1 MGNIFKLQKRHIF
14 LILFTILF
22 TGCLSIQVNSSD
34 NSIVSN
40 IKIIVKTFNYY
51 DSVRSRNIPIAIY
64 EPESVNNNKKLVILS
79 HGYGKNK
86 SDSYLWYSY
95 IAENLASNGY
105 FVVSIQHELST
116 DSLLPKSGIPQIV
129 RMPFWDRGADNIYFV
144 INKLK
149 NIHTELDFSHI
160 TLIGHSNGGDMSVF
174 FQQKYPNIVEKIITL
189 DNRRMALPRINYP
202 KIYSLRS
209 SDQTADENVL
219 PTEDE
224 QNKFGIRII
233 KLPNT
238 IHNDMNDNANE
249 TQRKE
254 INGYLMMFINE

>member
-1 MGNIFKLQKRHIF
+1 MYISIRKVFP
-14 LILFTILF
+14 ILVAVLL
-22 TGCLSIQVNSSD
+22 TGCFSTQINSSQNAILP
-34 NSIVSN
+34 NSQ
-40 IKIIVKTFNYY
+40 IIVKTFNFY
-51 DSVRSRNIPIAIY
+51 DSARNRNIPIAIY
-64 EPESVNNNKKLVILS
+64 EPASANNNQKIVIIS
-79 HGYGKNK
+79 HGYGHNQ
-86 SDSYLWYSY
+86 SGSYLSYSY
-95 IAENLASNGY
+95 IAKNLASNGY

-116 DSLLPKSGIPQIV
+116 DSLLPKTGIPQIV

-149 NIHTELDFSHI
+149 NIHTELDFRNI
-160 TLIGHSNGGDMSVF
+160 TLIGHSNGGDMSVL

-189 DNRRMALPRINYP
+189 DNRRMSLPRTSYP

-209 SDQTADENVL
+209 SDQPADDNVL

-224 QNKFGIRII
+224 QNKFGIKII

-249 TQRKE
+249 LQRKE
-254 INGYLMMFINE
+254 INDYLMMFINE